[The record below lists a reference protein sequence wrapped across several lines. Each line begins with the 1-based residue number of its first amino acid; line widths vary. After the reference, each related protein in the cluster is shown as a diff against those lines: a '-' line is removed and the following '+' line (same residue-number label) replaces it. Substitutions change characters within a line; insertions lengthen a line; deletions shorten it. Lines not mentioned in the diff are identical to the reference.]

1 MYSGGYNFD
10 LNFTFFDCKCKTS
23 LCNYTGFF
31 TTFMLLSIVIFK
43 FSQCFF
49 KMKKFSTTQLALKNL
64 QVLNN

>member
-1 MYSGGYNFD
+1 MHVKHHCATT
-10 LNFTFFDCKCKTS
+10 LA
-23 LCNYTGFF
+23 FF
-31 TTFMLLSIVIFK
+31 TTFMLLSIVILK